1 VDNNEHVLAVFAQA
15 DIEGMDLAAGADRFG
30 GNAKLY
36 LRVLGTFADSM
47 GAHLDRLNELATENT
62 IADYMIEVHGVKGSC
77 YGVGANKEGD
87 MAKEL
92 ELSAKAGDFAKVSS
106 GNPVFA
112 SAVHALIPK
121 IREIIEAAADM
132 GGAGARKAAP
142 DKEALAAILA
152 ASREF
157 DAAGMQDALR
167 ELEKYEY
174 NAGGDLV
181 KWLGEQVA
189 SFGYDRIQERLEG
202 IL

>member
-1 VDNNEHVLAVFAQA
+1 VDNNENVLAAFARA
-15 DIEGMDLAAGADRFG
+15 DIEGMDLAAGAGRFG

-47 GAHLDRLNELATENT
+47 GAHIDRLNELATEAAL
-62 IADYMIEVHGVKGSC
+62 ADYMIEVHGVKGSC

-121 IREIIEAAADM
+121 IREIIEAA
-132 GGAGARKAAP
+132 GESGAGGRKAAP
-142 DKEALAAILA
+142 DKAALAAMLA

-174 NAGGDLV
+174 KAGGDLV